1 MRFRRSPATPLPPNP
16 ECHEVGAVLQAYLD
30 GELGPEDAELVTEH
44 LEHCERCE
52 IESTTITQVVEE
64 IRRQRPD
71 LEQEALARLTDFVD
85 ELVEGGIDD
94 EQR

>member
-1 MRFRRSPATPLPPNP
+1 MRFRRRAAATPLPPNP

-44 LEHCERCE
+44 LEHCQRCGIELERVTRV
-52 IESTTITQVVEE
+52 IDA

-71 LEQEALARLTDFVD
+71 LEADALARLDRFVHD
-85 ELVEGGIDD
+85 LAEG
-94 EQR
+94 R